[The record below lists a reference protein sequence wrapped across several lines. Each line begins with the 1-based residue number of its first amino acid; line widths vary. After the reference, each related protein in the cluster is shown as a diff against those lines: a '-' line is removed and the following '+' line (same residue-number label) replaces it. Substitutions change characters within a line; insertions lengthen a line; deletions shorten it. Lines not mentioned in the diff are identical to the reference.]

1 MPPLGLLTVAAL
13 FPDHYDLRVIDMNV
27 DSLSEIDLDWADYAF
42 TSTMIVQKDSLT
54 EVIQRCRQKEVK
66 IIAGGPHPTS
76 FYSEIEG
83 VDHFIL
89 DEVEDFFLD
98 FLLDLENGQA
108 QQIYRA
114 TSKPDVT
121 KTPLPRY
128 DLIDLEAYGSMAL
141 QFSRGCPFD
150 CEFCDITKLFGRV
163 PRTKTSTQMIDELS
177 LLYRLGWRGPVFL
190 VDDNFIGNKRDAMR
204 MLPTVNK

>member
-1 MPPLGLLTVAAL
+1 MPNALLIYPEFPPSYWGADFALEFVGKRSSMRPLGLLTVAAL

-76 FYSEIEG
+76 FYREIEG

-98 FLLDLENGQA
+98 FLLDLEYGQA

-114 TSKPDVT
+114 ISKPDVT
-121 KTPLPRY
+121 KTH
-128 DLIDLEAYGSMAL
+128 
-141 QFSRGCPFD
+141 CPD
-150 CEFCDITKLFGRV
+150 
-163 PRTKTSTQMIDELS
+163 MI
-177 LLYRLGWRGPVFL
+177 
-190 VDDNFIGNKRDAMR
+190 
-204 MLPTVNK
+204 